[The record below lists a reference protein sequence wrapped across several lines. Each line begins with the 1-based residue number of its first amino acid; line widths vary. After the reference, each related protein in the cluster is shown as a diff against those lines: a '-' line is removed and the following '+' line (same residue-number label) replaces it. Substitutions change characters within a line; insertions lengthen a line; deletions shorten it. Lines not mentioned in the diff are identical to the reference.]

1 VVIQCLKIN
10 FKSATFATKL
20 CTRMDETRLTR
31 EHRTQRVEAWKLNN
45 LGLQMKIIF
54 SFEYPVYANY
64 HYAIN
69 RTLFLYG

>member
-1 VVIQCLKIN
+1 
-10 FKSATFATKL
+10 
-20 CTRMDETRLTR
+20 MDETRLTR

-45 LGLQMKIIF
+45 LSLQMKIIF